1 MNDEGVGRGPAFHR
15 EYFRDGIGVGGIRAQ
30 AIHRFSR
37 ECDQTSAAQNFNR
50 LVNISVEEGPS
61 STVMIIIVPMVMPAG
76 TAADRHNA
84 TRERGHKNGTGQQK
98 KDNPHG

>member
-1 MNDEGVGRGPAFHR
+1 
-15 EYFRDGIGVGGIRAQ
+15 
-30 AIHRFSR
+30 
-37 ECDQTSAAQNFNR
+37 
-50 LVNISVEEGPS
+50 
-61 STVMIIIVPMVMPAG
+61 MIIIVPMVMPAG